1 MGMSVSPAPIIGLT
15 EESLNIQMAIADFEL
30 GKKSNI
36 AIIAEPFAGKS
47 MLLKEIERKNPSRVT
62 RLSFSSIAISHD
74 EISGLKESKRII
86 LIDDCHFLYMRRIGG
101 FEILRDFL
109 EFSISCKDHLF
120 ITTWN
125 LFSWNYLDE
134 VMSISKYFPIQI
146 RPPKFTSSQIKKYIL
161 SLCEGKTVR
170 FIEDVE
176 FLKTKLITIAQ
187 YPVTIKP
194 LKKPIHIPF
203 IKIDY
208 NLIRTKLVRTENQV
222 ALEDIIYQKV
232 YNISNGNP
240 GVAKIIWEKTLENP
254 EISPRNIYSFSS
266 GLLLDFDESFIL
278 AIILSM
284 KSIKKEE
291 IAEIVGLESQIDH
304 IIPLFLNKG
313 LVQITDGYISV
324 RPEALNSIVSA
335 LKKVRLVW

>member
-1 MGMSVSPAPIIGLT
+1 MGITVSAVPIIGLT
-15 EESLNIQMAIADFEL
+15 EESLNIQMAIADFEM
-30 GKKSNI
+30 GKRSNI

-47 MLLKEIERKNPSRVT
+47 TLLDEIKRKNPYRVT
-62 RLSFSSIAISHD
+62 RLSFSSIVTSHD

-109 EFSISCKDHLF
+109 ELTGSCKDHFF

-134 VMSISKYFPIQI
+134 VMNISKYFPIQI
-146 RPPKFTSSQIKKYIL
+146 RPPKFTSSQIKEYIL
-161 SLCEGKTVR
+161 SQCEGKSVR

-176 FLKTKLITIAQ
+176 FLKTRLLTVAQ

-194 LKKPIHIPF
+194 LKKPINIPF
-203 IKIDY
+203 IKIDFD
-208 NLIRTKLVRTENQV
+208 LLRTKLFRAENQV
-222 ALEDIIYQKV
+222 ALEEIIYQKV
-232 YNISNGNP
+232 HNISNGNP
-240 GVAKIIWEKTLENP
+240 GVAKIIWEKTMENP
-254 EISPRNIYSFSS
+254 EIRPSNIYSFSS
-266 GLLLDFDESFIL
+266 SFLLDFDESFIL

-291 IAEIVGLESQIDH
+291 LAEIAGPGSQIDR
-304 IIPLFLNKG
+304 IISMFLNLG
-313 LVQITDGYISV
+313 LVQIIDGNLSI

-335 LKKVRLVW
+335 LNKVRLVW